1 MNKIGNIKIWIGCVF
16 TFFYSESINAQFSQ
30 LPVAQPTPPALST
43 ENLRQQE
50 QKLTLPFWDD
60 FSSGEISAE
69 KWQNLGVTPSFT
81 VGINPPS
88 FGTVLLDGVDNRGKP
103 YSSII
108 RERGEGD
115 QLISHSFD
123 LSGLTPQ
130 EINSLYLSFFWQAGG
145 RSEFPDADDF
155 LELYF
160 MDSLGNW
167 VMVWDMAGGDQ
178 SKREVFTQSLIRV
191 PAEFAHADFRFKFS
205 NKGRLSGPFD
215 GWILDYVFLNTGRT
229 ATSTFYEDRTLTKLP
244 NSPLGKF
251 SAIPLFE
258 LQRNPEAYHNNVQSQ
273 FNNLSNRFRAME
285 YSIQLRN
292 STTGAVINPLNTNTP
307 FNPVP
312 LARERRDFGSNPMS
326 PLSPNQTEEFDL
338 ETLIY
343 LTSGDRFLINR
354 IQQQDTTYFRNID
367 FRVNDTIR
375 NITPIRDYFAY
386 DNNSL
391 DYSAGI
397 NQRAGMLAVRYTVDG
412 PAFVKGISINF
423 SNFAQINSPV
433 ELLVWD
439 NLNAQPIF
447 SRELGIPTKENIKEF
462 SYFALDT
469 LLRVSGNFYVG
480 FRQFTNDFIHVGL
493 DKSNDNGREIFY
505 NVIGE
510 WEQNTTVAGSLMI
523 RPHLTLDRPAENR
536 AEQAPVG
543 IRAYPNP
550 VTDRLFLEGDIQ
562 EVIVF
567 DTFGRQINI
576 PVESY
581 DDGKILNFM
590 GSNKGIY
597 MIRAYKNDKS
607 TSIRVLV
614 K

>member
-1 MNKIGNIKIWIGCVF
+1 MDKIGNIKIWIGCVF
-16 TFFYSESINAQFSQ
+16 TFLYSESIYAQFSQ
-30 LPVAQPTPPALST
+30 LPVAQPTST
-43 ENLRQQE
+43 TKAENLRQQE

-60 FSSGEISAE
+60 FSSGEISAD
-69 KWQNLGVTPSFT
+69 KWVNSGATSSFT

-88 FGTVLLDGVDNRGKP
+88 LGVVLLDGVDGRGNP
-103 YSSII
+103 YSAVI

-115 QLISHSFD
+115 QLISHPFD
-123 LSGLTPQ
+123 LSGLSPQ

-167 VMVWDMAGGDQ
+167 MMVWDMAGGDQ
-178 SKREVFTQSLIRV
+178 SKREVFTQSMVRV
-191 PAEFAHADFRFKFS
+191 PEEFAHADFRFKFS
-205 NKGRLSGPFD
+205 NRGRLSGPFD
-215 GWILDYVFLNTGRT
+215 GWVLDYVFMNTGRT
-229 ATSTFYEDRTLTKLP
+229 TTSTFYEDRTLTKLP

-258 LQRNPEAYHNNVQSQ
+258 LQRNAEEYNDNVQSQ

-292 STTGAVINPLNTNTP
+292 RTTGAVINPLNTNTP

-343 LTSGDRFLINR
+343 ISSGDRFLIDR
-354 IQQQDTTYFRNID
+354 IQQQDTIYFRNVD

-375 NITPIRDYFAY
+375 SITPIRDYFAY

-397 NQRAGMLAVRYTVDG
+397 NQRAGMLAVRYTMEEE
-412 PAFVKGISINF
+412 AFLNGISINF
-423 SNFAQINSPV
+423 SNFAQVNSPV
-433 ELLVWD
+433 ELLVWND
-439 NLNAQPIF
+439 LNAEPIF
-447 SRELGIPTKENIKEF
+447 SRELGIPTKESIKEF

-510 WEQNTTVAGSLMI
+510 WEQNNTVAGSLMI
-523 RPHLTLDRPAENR
+523 RPHLTLERPAENK
-536 AEQAPVG
+536 AETAPIG

-550 VTDRLFLEGDIQ
+550 VTDRLYLEGDIQ

-576 PVESY
+576 PMESY